1 MDKQFI
7 VAFAVG
13 RSPEHPPILA
23 ILGHEFIGLEASR
36 ARPQYLIVPVPS
48 GDSMGAWVE
57 HLLIWSFD
65 PLHELKYA
73 DGPTSFL

>member
-7 VAFAVG
+7 VAFSVG
-13 RSPEHPPILA
+13 RSAEHPPILA
-23 ILGHEFIGLEASR
+23 IIGHEFVGLEASGT
-36 ARPQYLIVPVPS
+36 RPQYLIVSEPT
-48 GDSMGAWVE
+48 GNSMGAWVE

-65 PLHELKYA
+65 PLHELNYA